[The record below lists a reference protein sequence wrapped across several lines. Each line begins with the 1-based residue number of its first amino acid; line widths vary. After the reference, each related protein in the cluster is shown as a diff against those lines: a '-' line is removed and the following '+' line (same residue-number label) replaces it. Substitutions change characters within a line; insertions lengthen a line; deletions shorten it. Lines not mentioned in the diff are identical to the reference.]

1 MQLQAQLQVIDQLS
15 LAQKRVLIRVDF
27 NVPLTSGQQ
36 VSDDTR
42 IRAALP
48 TIQHAI
54 RQGAKVIL
62 ASHLG
67 RPKGKVKPELSL
79 KPAAERLQELLG
91 SAVTLAP
98 DCVGTGVQQH
108 VRQLAAGA
116 VLILE
121 NLRFH
126 PEEEAND
133 PTFSQELSAL
143 ADVYINDAFGSS
155 HRSHASVV
163 GVVQYFEEKA
173 VGFLMRKE
181 LHALSSLLS
190 SPEHPFVAILG
201 GAKVSDKIGLIRSLL
216 ARADHIIIGGAMAYT
231 LLQAQGIQIGRS
243 LVEQEKVEEAK
254 AILALAANQG
264 VAIHLPQDHVIVTEL
279 KTNVPSSTTSGVDIP
294 RDSLGVDIGP
304 QTAHAFRT
312 VIQSARTVLWNGP
325 MGIFEQPPFDQG
337 TRSVAEAVAA
347 VPACYS
353 VAGGGDTVAA
363 LTQAHLADR
372 ISHISTGGGATLQF
386 LESGDLP
393 GLAALR
399 AA

>member
-1 MQLQAQLQVIDQLS
+1 MSPSRPGSKSVTIRGSVQHCQLS
-15 LAQKRVLIRVDF
+15 SMPFGREQKSFWLLI
-27 NVPLTSGQQ
+27 
-36 VSDDTR
+36 SD
-42 IRAALP
+42 A
-48 TIQHAI
+48 
-54 RQGAKVIL
+54 
-62 ASHLG
+62 
-67 RPKGKVKPELSL
+67 PKGRSNRKLSL

-91 SAVTLAP
+91 SAVTRAA

-126 PEEEAND
+126 AEEEAND
-133 PTFSQELSAL
+133 PTFSQDLSAL

-163 GVVQYFEEKA
+163 GVVQYFEEQA

-181 LHALSSLLS
+181 IHALSSLLS

-254 AILALAANQG
+254 AMLALAANRG
-264 VAIHLPQDHVIVTEL
+264 VAIHLPQDHVIVTGL
-279 KTNVPSSTTSGVDIP
+279 KTNVPSSITSGVDVP

-304 QTAHAFRT
+304 QTARAFRT

-363 LTQAHLADR
+363 LTQTHLADQ